1 MPPNKV
7 NPRPTTTNQQQA
19 KPTPTAGRPQVKPPA
34 PVKSSAPST
43 PTRTAQ
49 RNAQA
54 KDFGDESV
62 KGGFNERPEAFRGKA
77 GMTYVIRFV
86 TLPVAY
92 FGSYVQNKSDPSKSF
107 FMQSRA
113 DYADSEAA
121 YNGDQEAEARASEQC
136 PLWER
141 KEKIQQK
148 FVAGIFLVGKEDSKG
163 RFEKVGAFYPWSF
176 GGERYASLTNICRSL
191 PTKPDGSRLSIKA
204 VEIRAQCTDD
214 KYQKFNLAA
223 VTTASQIKMKWDAVW
238 DEVKGYFEGDSTTPC
253 DKIEEFLKPD
263 SKRDM
268 IASLD
273 RAHGKSQDAVEEV
286 DDAPPARQG
295 KHADAKLPARRAP
308 DPDPEDTG
316 ENGDPVGDALESAL
330 EGLTDDGS
338 SSDEGE
344 LEDVV

>member
-1 MPPNKV
+1 MPPTKV
-7 NPRPTTTNQQQA
+7 NPKPTTTNQQQA
-19 KPTPTAGRPQVKPPA
+19 KPTPTANRQQAKPATQAKP
-34 PVKSSAPST
+34 SAPST
-43 PTRTAQ
+43 PARTAQ

-62 KGGFNERPEAFRGKA
+62 KGGFNDRPEAFRGKA

-121 YNGDQEAEARASEQC
+121 YNGDQEAESRASEQC

-273 RAHGKSQDAVEEV
+273 RAHGNSQDAVEEIE
-286 DDAPPARQG
+286 DAPPVRQN
-295 KHADAKLPARRAP
+295 KRADAKPSARRAP
-308 DPDPEDTG
+308 EAEPEDVG
-316 ENGDPVGDALESAL
+316 GGGDSASEDLESAL
-330 EGLTDDGS
+330 EGLTGDDPGS
-338 SSDEGE
+338 DDGE